1 MYVHRKYDLYTPTS
15 IYAYPRFH
23 LTHFAPTYQNI
34 KISFKQIFYVDKVY
48 TTIHNHFYMN
58 IKYIEGSMILT
69 KEAFEQHIQQARQSE
84 ATQYGLTLEEYN
96 NAILSGSVVQ
106 AKSLPDL

>member
-1 MYVHRKYDLYTPTS
+1 
-15 IYAYPRFH
+15 
-23 LTHFAPTYQNI
+23 
-34 KISFKQIFYVDKVY
+34 
-48 TTIHNHFYMN
+48 MN

-69 KEAFEQHIQQARQSE
+69 KEAFEQYIQQARNAE

>member
-1 MYVHRKYDLYTPTS
+1 VVGLK
-15 IYAYPRFH
+15 
-23 LTHFAPTYQNI
+23 NI
-34 KISFKQIFYVDKVY
+34 KHTANAKIY

-58 IKYIEGSMILT
+58 IKYIEGSMMLT
-69 KEAFEQHIQQARQSE
+69 KEAFEQYIQQARNAE

-106 AKSLPDL
+106 AKSPSDIQPK